1 MDPSKNHGDEIAE
14 ARRALED
21 AQARNAEMDSLVEEV
36 HQTSLGIRVIVQPN
50 GYVNRF
56 RKILR
61 GA

>member
-1 MDPSKNHGDEIAE
+1 MGPSKDHGDEIAE

-21 AQARNAEMDSLVEEV
+21 AQARNAEMDSLVDEV
-36 HQTSLGIRVIVQPN
+36 HRTSLGIRVIVQPN
-50 GYVNRF
+50 GYVTRF